1 MCSESECYIYA
12 TTYYPPNTSGQTTQC
27 IWPLF
32 LYHISLSVGP
42 SAFPHSVF
50 HYLSITLWPFPM
62 LLMSLPCLFFFCLID
77 RLCPQT
83 FPTLPLTSFFFFFS
97 MFVLFDLIS
106 TLSVCSCLD
115 PLTSHMLHPTMF
127 VIPPLSPAVLPA
139 VSAATTDEERQ
150 HLQEVG
156 VFHLGEFV
164 NVFCHGS
171 LVLQNLGESST
182 PTQGSVLFGTVNG
195 MIGRSADNFTLA
207 QAFTHTNILLEVLN
221 NNFER
226 TTKTFV
232 TMHQIT
238 SRVQIDFLKEF
249 VNILEM
255 CSVLCFQVRWED
267 Q

>member
-1 MCSESECYIYA
+1 
-12 TTYYPPNTSGQTTQC
+12 
-27 IWPLF
+27 
-32 LYHISLSVGP
+32 
-42 SAFPHSVF
+42 
-50 HYLSITLWPFPM
+50 
-62 LLMSLPCLFFFCLID
+62 
-77 RLCPQT
+77 
-83 FPTLPLTSFFFFFS
+83 

-106 TLSVCSCLD
+106 PLSVCSCLD

-255 CSVLCFQVRWED
+255 CSVLCFQVR
-267 Q
+267 